1 MHKKLFY
8 PNEFYKKIED
18 VNLNNYKNRFKA
30 IIIDHDNTLIKRGE
44 TFLEEG
50 VLNWLNE
57 ASKIFKIGIISNNKK
72 NKLSIIEENFKIPFL
87 KNALKPL
94 PFSFK
99 KMIRILKVRNSEVIL
114 IGDQIF
120 TDILGGNIL
129 NLYTILVEPRDKSK
143 DFFLTKIQR
152 YFESYFLKKLRN
164 WLCYN

>member
-8 PNEFYKKIED
+8 PDEFYKKIED
-18 VNLNNYKNRFKA
+18 INLNKYKDRFKA
-30 IIIDHDNTLIKRGE
+30 IIIDHDNTIIRRGE
-44 TFLEEG
+44 LFLEEE
-50 VLNWLNE
+50 VLNWLSE
-57 ASKIFKIGIISNNKK
+57 AYKNFKIGIISNNKK
-72 NKLSIIEENFKIPFL
+72 NKLSIIEEKFKLPVL

-99 KMIRILKVRNSEVIL
+99 KMMRILKVKNSEVIL

-152 YFESYFLKKLRN
+152 VFESYFFKKIKKSVML
-164 WLCYN
+164 